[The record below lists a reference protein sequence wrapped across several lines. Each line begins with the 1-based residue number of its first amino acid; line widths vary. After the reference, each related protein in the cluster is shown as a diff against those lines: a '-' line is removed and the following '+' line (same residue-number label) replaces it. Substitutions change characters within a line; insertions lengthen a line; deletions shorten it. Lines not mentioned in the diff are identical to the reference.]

1 MNGRMQGSTF
11 TSMISWE
18 RKSRN
23 ATVAH
28 VLTRLPLLNFN
39 LIWLHFEEWNCIHW
53 SVPDTSVF
61 RRFRS
66 HIFNYACALIKPDL
80 LLSTVWCIYIVVLMS
95 FDSIFYSNHNHIELL
110 SYVRK
115 HDGYYHYVFNIGYY
129 YQIKCF
135 Y

>member
-39 LIWLHFEEWNCIHW
+39 LIWFHFEEWNCIHW

-80 LLSTVWCIYIVVLMS
+80 LLSTVFQYASVEAENLILVVRTRW
-95 FDSIFYSNHNHIELL
+95 FYSVYIFWCGDSWLGRENPHTSL
-110 SYVRK
+110 SSWFTSRE
-115 HDGYYHYVFNIGYY
+115 
-129 YQIKCF
+129 
-135 Y
+135 